1 MRIRIAAALTG
12 GLLFLTIGLAWPV
25 QADQTA
31 IGFTT
36 QTPTQAI
43 FAQPFPSGLKTS
55 RQQNEDGGLTTPELI
70 AQALANKKINQQS
83 ALLYLAF
90 AFADYDSLPKEFQ
103 SDVPWDGT
111 LLYHNLQSSIQRLPA
126 TNAVRE
132 ATASL
137 LSGYCG
143 SSSTPLPDTFLSN
156 FFYIEYGPIYAGLSI
171 ADYAHSLDTAW
182 QTHVQEFGWAAP
194 PLLLS
199 NPPPGNRY
207 HVRIDSLSG
216 GLYGYVANTGEH
228 AGYVGD
234 NPNTYWNDYD
244 AYATCIVLN
253 NNYSSFPS
261 PPQSSLDSTT
271 AHEFH
276 HTIQFGYGAL
286 GGSFAPDTVFI
297 EASATWMEDEIFDD
311 SNDNY
316 NYLWPSF
323 NTCMGEYAASPYAYW
338 VTLRGLTEQY
348 GTGLAGGSE
357 QIMQA
362 FWEET
367 SRQSSGNLAALD
379 QALQERGSGLA
390 DAFHDYAIAV
400 KFNKGC
406 SGGYVYPYCL
416 QEGPDYVAKKGN
428 PSLNAM
434 ISSVGIRYSGR
445 IQDNYALNWVGLPA
459 DQGLYTV
466 TLNNTS
472 STGEFQASIVCDTG
486 SQLVVQSLTT
496 GLGPQ
501 NSSTFWGF
509 DSTGCNTVVAVLT
522 NQAQTSDNPSFCN
535 TSNYELR
542 TSAFYK
548 TPTPAPEYT
557 PTPTPGVLPKPTSTP
572 APPRISI
579 SYYFPLVSK

>member
-1 MRIRIAAALTG
+1 MRIRIAAALTS
-12 GLLFLTIGLAWPV
+12 GLLFLMIGLAWPV

-43 FAQPFPSGLKTS
+43 FDESFPSGLKAS
-55 RQQNEDGGLTTPELI
+55 RQQNKDGELTTPELI
-70 AQALANKKINQQS
+70 GEALANKKINQQS

-143 SSSTPLPDTFLSN
+143 SSSTPLPDSFLSN

-171 ADYAHSLDTAW
+171 VDYAHSLDTAW

-261 PPQSSLDSTT
+261 PPQASLDSTT

-286 GGSFAPDTVFI
+286 GGSFTPDTVFI

-348 GTGLAGGSE
+348 GTGLTGGSE
-357 QIMQA
+357 QIMQE

-379 QALQERGSGLA
+379 QALQEQGSDLA
-390 DAFHDYAIAV
+390 GAFHDYAIAV
-400 KFNKGC
+400 KFNKSC
-406 SGGYVYPYCL
+406 SGGYAYPYCL
-416 QEGPDYVAKKGN
+416 QEGPDYVTKKGS
-428 PSLNAM
+428 PALNAM

-472 STGEFQASIVCDTG
+472 STGEFRASIVCDTG
-486 SQLVVQSLTT
+486 SQLVVQPLTT
-496 GLGPQ
+496 TLGPQ
-501 NSSTFWGF
+501 NSSTLWGF
-509 DSTGCNTVVAVLT
+509 DSTECNTVVAILT
-522 NQAQTSDNPSFCN
+522 NQAQTSDNPSSCN
-535 TSNYELR
+535 TSSYELS

-548 TPTPAPEYT
+548 TPTPAPEYS

-572 APPRISI
+572 DPWTISI